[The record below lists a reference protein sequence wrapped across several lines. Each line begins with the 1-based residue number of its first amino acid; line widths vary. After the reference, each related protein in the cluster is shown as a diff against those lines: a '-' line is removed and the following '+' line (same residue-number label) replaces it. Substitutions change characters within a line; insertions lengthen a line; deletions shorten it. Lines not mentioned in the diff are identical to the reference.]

1 MTSIASRS
9 EDVNGADDVDSH
21 RGDLHR
27 LQRREEQG
35 IEVDVEGIEEGDM
48 DEERRGVLVFGGCRA
63 CCGGSAAGASRSRG
77 CKE

>member
-1 MTSIASRS
+1 MSIVSRS

-21 RGDLHR
+21 RGGLHR
-27 LQRREEQG
+27 LRRREEQG

-48 DEERRGVLVFGGCRA
+48 DEERRGVLVFGGCQA